1 MTRQRNGAIVAAMIA
16 TLLLLLQWPLDHH
29 LLAVED
35 ARDDAAPLVEAPD
48 GPSARQALRALG
60 RFERPDLAPSILA
73 FLSSEESD
81 LRIEALTALAQMK
94 AGTPLA
100 PLLKSERDSRVR
112 AVLYE
117 SIGRLPEASEE
128 ILLPGLQEG
137 EAVRFGAMK
146 AVENFY
152 RVRDVKPTEHALEA
166 IRRTVRE
173 SRSPRV
179 RQLGLLALNRASDRD
194 LETLESAFTGAD
206 PLVRRLAIAGL
217 KEWRSD
223 PSAPVPLEGPR

>member
-35 ARDDAAPLVEAPD
+35 ARDDAAPLVEALEALG
-48 GPSARQALRALG
+48 GPHARQALRALG
-60 RFERPDLAPSILA
+60 RFERPALAPSILP
-73 FLSSEESD
+73 FLSSDGSD

-100 PLLKSERDSRVR
+100 PFLESERDSRVR

-137 EAVRFGAMK
+137 EAVWFGAMK

-152 RVRDVKPTEHALEA
+152 RVRDVKPTEHALAA

-179 RQLGLLALNRASDRD
+179 RQLGLLALHRASDRD
-194 LETLESAFTGAD
+194 LETLESAFTDAD
-206 PLVRRLAIAGL
+206 PPLPPLPLA
-217 KEWRSD
+217 
-223 PSAPVPLEGPR
+223 PFNN